1 MPSHSL
7 NANNKPSWP
16 IRAFRKLISR
26 IDPELYSQER
36 QFGFSRFG
44 LTKSVGGKFGDIGS
58 DANQFA
64 IYRPSGGNHIDPAKA
79 LANNRGYVYAAV
91 NAIAREVMNIDWR
104 LFEVTGK
111 DHEEQTEHAALDL
124 LDSVNDTM
132 TGPELK
138 YLLSAHL
145 DLTGNAY
152 WYLEGVKSD
161 LDKPTAIY
169 PMDPSR
175 VRPVLDTRTWP
186 YQLVGYK
193 MKLENKEMVFKPYE
207 VIHFR
212 LPDPANM
219 YEGLGPVQA
228 GAEFIDNDNYAMEFN
243 RKFFT
248 NGARPSGFLE
258 SEMVSETQIE
268 ALKISFAN
276 MHEGIDNMNRIA
288 VLPKGVKWTSA
299 GSNPKDMDFK
309 NLSENMRDRIL
320 SIFGV
325 SKTILGTAESDTNRA
340 TAETADYVFSKR
352 VIKPRMQL
360 ICSFLNER
368 FIPRFGDDLYITF
381 LDPVPEDRAARTTE
395 MQTAVGSQPVL
406 TVNEARDEFMGLG
419 PVEGGDELMKP
430 NTMGPLDAPAPEE
443 TDPAKKPP
451 ANNSD
456 DDEDEEDEENDSK
469 KFANIKAANGQRVAF
484 RPVRTK
490 LQTRAK
496 SRNEISKAL
505 SEKIK
510 KILEDDANHP
520 TKQFETTKELDE
532 AAWKE
537 FSDRTTKAENDIKE
551 TVRRINTEQ
560 KQRVLENL
568 PHATKAVDPEKLF
581 NLEEWIGITT
591 DALTPTFESLFTDEA
606 KTALV
611 AVGKP
616 DMNPFSDTAK
626 NALHDSIAKLSTSYE
641 TTVRNNLENV
651 INEGLA
657 QGQPLADLSKAVGE
671 VYGAADDYGAERLA
685 KTEAFR
691 TSNMAL
697 KAAWQQSGVVKTVK
711 WYTSQL
717 GNVCDF
723 CQEMNGKIVSVDSN
737 FLEFG
742 QTMTVGDGD
751 EAKTLTADYGEI
763 STPPLHPNCS
773 CFVRPEDVSI

>member
-1 MPSHSL
+1 VTK
-7 NANNKPSWP
+7 NAGG
-16 IRAFRKLISR
+16 
-26 IDPELYSQER
+26 
-36 QFGFSRFG
+36 QFGEID
-44 LTKSVGGKFGDIGS
+44 T
-58 DANQFA
+58 NQFA
-64 IYRPSGGNHIDPAKA
+64 IYRPSAGHIDPAKA

-111 DHEEQTEHAALDL
+111 DHEEKSEHAALNL

-152 WYLEGVKSD
+152 WYLEGVKGD

-169 PMDPSR
+169 PMDPSK

-193 MKLENKEMVFKPYE
+193 MKLENKEMAFKPYE

-212 LPDPANM
+212 LPDPSNM
-219 YEGLGPVQA
+219 HEGLSPVQA
-228 GAEFIDNDNYAMEFN
+228 GAEFIDNDNYAMDFN

-268 ALKISFAN
+268 ALKIGFAN
-276 MHEGIDNMNRIA
+276 MHQGIDNMNRIA
-288 VLPKGVKWTSA
+288 VLPKGVKWTAA

-320 SIFGV
+320 SLFGV

-368 FIPRFGDDLYITF
+368 FIPRFGDDLYISF

-395 MQTAVGSQPVL
+395 MQAAVGSQPVL
-406 TVNEARDEFMGLG
+406 TINEARDEFMGLG
-419 PVEGGDELMKP
+419 PTEGGDELMKP
-430 NTMGPLDAPAPEE
+430 TAMGPAEAPVQDES
-443 TDPAKKPP
+443 DPTKKPP
-451 ANNSD
+451 EGNDD
-456 DDEDEEDEENDSK
+456 DDEGEEKSGK
-469 KFANIKAANGQRVAF
+469 KFTNIKAANGQRVAF

-490 LQTRAK
+490 LQSRAK
-496 SRNEISKAL
+496 ARSDISKAL
-505 SEKIK
+505 SQKIK
-510 KILEDDANHP
+510 TILEDAVNHP
-520 TKQFETTKELDE
+520 TKKFESTKELDE

-537 FSDRTTKAENDIKE
+537 FSERTTKAETEIKE
-551 TVRRINTEQ
+551 TVRRINAEQ
-560 KQRVLENL
+560 KERVLANI
-568 PHATKAVDPEKLF
+568 PNATKSVEPEKLF
-581 NLEEWIGITT
+581 NLDEWISITT
-591 DALTPTFESLFTDEA
+591 NALTPTLETLFTEEA
-606 KTALV
+606 KTAL
-611 AVGKP
+611 ATVGKP
-616 DMNPFSDTAK
+616 DMNPFTEIARE
-626 NALHDSIAKLSTSYE
+626 ALHDSIAKLSTSYQ
-641 TTVRNNLENV
+641 TTVRNNLEKV
-651 INEGLA
+651 INDGLA
-657 QGQPLADLSKAVGE
+657 EGQPLTDLSKAVGE

-697 KAAWQQSGVVKTVK
+697 KTAWQQSGVVKTVR
-711 WYTSQL
+711 WYTSEL
-717 GNVCDF
+717 ANVCPF
-723 CQEMNGKIVSVDSN
+723 CQQMNGKIVSVDSN
-737 FLEFG
+737 FLDAG
-742 QTMTVGDGD
+742 QTVSVGDGD
-751 EAKTLTADYGEI
+751 DAKTYTADYGDV
-763 STPPLHPNCS
+763 SAPPLHPNCL
-773 CFVRPEDVSI
+773 CFLRPEEVSI

>member
-1 MPSHSL
+1 MALPSL
-7 NANNKPSWP
+7 NSNNRPSWLV
-16 IRAFRKLISR
+16 RQFRKLIAR
-26 IDPELYSQER
+26 IDPEIYSQER
-36 QFGFSRFG
+36 DFSFTRFG
-44 LTKSVGGKFGDIGS
+44 LTKGVGGKFGDIGS
-58 DANQFA
+58 DSNQFA
-64 IYRPSGGNHIDPAKA
+64 IYRPSAGHIDPAKA

-152 WYLEGVKSD
+152 WFLEGVKSD

-169 PMDPSR
+169 PMDPSK
-175 VRPVLDTRTWP
+175 VRPVLDTRMWP
-186 YQLVGYK
+186 YQLLGYK
-193 MKLENKEMVFKPYE
+193 MKLENKEIVFKPYE
-207 VIHFR
+207 IIHFR
-212 LPDPANM
+212 LPDPGNM

-268 ALKISFAN
+268 TLKLGFAN
-276 MHEGIDNMNRIA
+276 MHEGIDNMQRIA

-320 SIFGV
+320 AVFGV

-368 FIPRFGDDLYITF
+368 FIPRYGDDLYITF
-381 LDPVPEDRAARTTE
+381 IDPVPEDKAFRTIE
-395 MQTAVGSQPVL
+395 MQAATGNQPVL
-406 TVNEARDEFMGLG
+406 TINEARDEFMGLG
-419 PVEGGDELMKP
+419 PAEGGDTLMKP
-430 NTMGPLDAPAPEE
+430 NTMGPADAPAP
-443 TDPAKKPP
+443 DPTAKLPP
-451 ANNSD
+451 KDDNSAAK
-456 DDEDEEDEENDSK
+456 EDEEDENK
-469 KFANIKAANGQRVAF
+469 GLKIKAANGQRVAF
-484 RPVRTK
+484 RPIRTK
-490 LQTRAK
+490 LQARAK
-496 SRNEISKAL
+496 ARKVMATDL
-505 SEKIK
+505 SAKIK
-510 KILEDDANHP
+510 KSIEEVLKHP
-520 TKQFETTKELDE
+520 TTKFVTTKEIDE

-537 FSDRTTKAENDIKE
+537 FSERTTKAENEIKE
-551 TVRRINTEQ
+551 SVRKINAEQ
-560 KQRVLENL
+560 KEQVLANL
-568 PHATKAVDPEKLF
+568 RHATKAVDPEKLF
-581 NLEEWIGITT
+581 SLDNWIAITT
-591 DALTPTFESLFTDEA
+591 DALTPTFEDLFTNEA
-606 KTALV
+606 KAALTTI
-611 AVGKP
+611 GKP
-616 DMNPFSDTAK
+616 ELNPFSETARA
-626 NALHDSIAKLSTSYE
+626 ALHESIAKLSASYQ
-641 TTVRNNLENV
+641 TTVRNNLERVLND
-651 INEGLA
+651 GLA
-657 QGQPLADLSKAVGE
+657 EGQPLSDLSKAVGE

-697 KAAWQQSGVVKTVK
+697 KTAWKDSGVVKTVK
-711 WYTSQL
+711 WYTSST
-717 GNVCDF
+717 NPCPF
-723 CQEMNGKIVSVDSN
+723 CEKMNGTVIPVDGTFFNSGDT
-737 FLEFG
+737 LTVGEG
-742 QTMTVGDGD
+742 DETKTMTM
-751 EAKTLTADYGEI
+751 DYGDVP
-763 STPPLHPNCS
+763 SPPIHPQCM
-773 CFVRPEDVSI
+773 CLIRPEDIQI